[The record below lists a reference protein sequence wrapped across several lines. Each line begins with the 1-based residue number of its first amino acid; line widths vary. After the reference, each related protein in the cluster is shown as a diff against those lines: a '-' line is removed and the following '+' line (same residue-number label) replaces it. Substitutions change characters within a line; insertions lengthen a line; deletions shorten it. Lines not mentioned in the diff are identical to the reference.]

1 MFKVLELNWNQ
12 LMLSEYVYKSNH
24 VLKVAEFNSECF
36 HEDESHEQ
44 ETFSTES
51 IVVIYYDAFSGIPL
65 VLCERIPSIVNKED
79 IDLSKCS
86 SRKDFAAFVDYPVD
100 ENCTDI
106 ILTRRSIVDAI
117 ENNSMG
123 Y

>member
-12 LMLSEYVYKSNH
+12 LMSSEYIYKSNH

-36 HEDESHEQ
+36 HEDETHQQ
-44 ETFSTES
+44 ETFSNKS
-51 IVVIYYDAFSGIPL
+51 IVVIYYDAFKGVPL
-65 VLCERIPSIVNKED
+65 VLCERVPGIISKED
-79 IDLSKCS
+79 IDLTRCAD
-86 SRKDFAAFVDYPVD
+86 RDDFVAFIDYPVD

-117 ENNSMG
+117 ESNS
-123 Y
+123 